1 MFLLALSCQSCKW
14 ETAFTKKSSKIA
26 EAILIPLPPLSL
38 YHQIAWKSY
47 SSLHNMLHIT
57 EKKEKPPNPGILK
70 LNFAYKKNFLAWKF
84 FFSQASDCKL

>member
-14 ETAFTKKSSKIA
+14 ETAFTEKSSKIA

-57 EKKEKPPNPGILK
+57 EKKRKT
-70 LNFAYKKNFLAWKF
+70 
-84 FFSQASDCKL
+84 SQPRHTKIELCI